1 LYPENESAICQVEIL
16 IRAENLT
23 IQFENLKRKTNLK
36 ALRNVNFK
44 INEAEFVAIIGPSG
58 CGKSTLINAMAGFIN
73 HCEGNLFY
81 RDLPIKSTSPERV
94 VIFQNH
100 SLFPWKTVSENLA
113 FALNAKNLSADRTE
127 SIVRH
132 YLKVVGL
139 EKFADFYPKELSGG
153 MQQRV
158 GIARALAADPEVFLL
173 DEPFASLDFLTR
185 EKIQD
190 ELMKM
195 IRPLNKTAVL
205 VTHNIN
211 EALFFADRIFIM
223 SGQPGTIISE
233 LKIEGE
239 KPNSILEI
247 EDYAEFRNL
256 KKQINDIL
264 KRGEIS

>member
-1 LYPENESAICQVEIL
+1 M

-58 CGKSTLINAMAGFIN
+58 CGKSTLINAMAGFIK

-113 FALNAKNLSADRTE
+113 FALNAKNLSADRAE